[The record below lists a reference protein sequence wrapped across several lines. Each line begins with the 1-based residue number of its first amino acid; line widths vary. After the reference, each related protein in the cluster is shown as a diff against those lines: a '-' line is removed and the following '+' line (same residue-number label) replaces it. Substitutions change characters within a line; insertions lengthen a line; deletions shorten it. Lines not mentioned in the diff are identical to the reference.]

1 MTVHSHWGSR
11 RKPGGAGG
19 GNAPTSRAAG
29 RGVGTRRRAGKE
41 LRGADPRP
49 ALLSL
54 PRPGHRHV
62 GPLAE
67 MTVLA
72 PAWSPTSSLLLLLL
86 LLSPGLRG
94 TPDCHF
100 SDNPISSTF
109 AFKIRE
115 LSDYLLQDYP
125 VTVASNLQ
133 DDEHCRA
140 LWSLLLAQRCMVKL
154 KAVAG
159 SKMQL
164 LLEAVNTEIH
174 FVTLCAFQD
183 TSMQLAALKPRITR
197 WNFSRCLEVQ
207 CQPDSSTLLP
217 PKSAGA
223 LGATALP
230 PVRSPQLLLLLLLP
244 ASLLLL
250 AAAYCLHW
258 RRWRT
263 PRSRQL
269 VPPISHSQAVM
280 LTEC

>member
-1 MTVHSHWGSR
+1 
-11 RKPGGAGG
+11 
-19 GNAPTSRAAG
+19 
-29 RGVGTRRRAGKE
+29 
-41 LRGADPRP
+41 ADPRP

-115 LSDYLLQDYP
+115 L
-125 VTVASNLQ
+125 
-133 DDEHCRA
+133 DEHCRA

-174 FVTLCAFQD
+174 FVTLCAFQVS
-183 TSMQLAALKPRITR
+183 TECLFLFSFLLFFFFFGFSSRVALNSQR
-197 WNFSRCLEVQ
+197 SSYLCL
-207 CQPDSSTLLP
+207 PSAGIKDPSTLLP

-269 VPPISHSQAVM
+269 VPPISHS
-280 LTEC
+280 

>member
-1 MTVHSHWGSR
+1 
-11 RKPGGAGG
+11 
-19 GNAPTSRAAG
+19 
-29 RGVGTRRRAGKE
+29 
-41 LRGADPRP
+41 ADPRP

-115 LSDYLLQDYP
+115 L
-125 VTVASNLQ
+125 
-133 DDEHCRA
+133 DEHCRA

-174 FVTLCAFQD
+174 FVTLCAFQVSTHECVD
-183 TSMQLAALKPRITR
+183 HKLT
-197 WNFSRCLEVQ
+197 SRCLFLFSFLLAFLFGHPL
-207 CQPDSSTLLP
+207 CSLSSDPSTLLP

-269 VPPISHSQAVM
+269 VPPISHS
-280 LTEC
+280 